1 MSRYND
7 EVITKCLDQDPCG
20 ERLIA
25 TIVAELQA
33 MKNAGYDVKNIYD
46 LGFKLLEHDYYSESE
61 EYLQALM
68 NTDMSKEQTNLMISK
83 FAVQHTEDYKQ
94 KTLDY
99 LTFFNTLV
107 LNIEDWCD
115 LDD

>member
-1 MSRYND
+1 MSRYSD
-7 EVITKCLDQDPCG
+7 AVITKCLNQDPCG

-33 MKNAGYDVKNIYD
+33 MKDAGYNVKEVFD

-61 EYLQALM
+61 DDL
-68 NTDMSKEQTNLMISK
+68 NTILNTKMSKEQINLMINK
-83 FAVQHTEDYKQ
+83 YAAQHTDDYRK

-99 LTFFNTLV
+99 LSFFNTLV

-115 LDD
+115 VDE